1 MSFRK
6 SLLAGAVLAV
16 STAAVSLPA
25 SASVV
30 DRPHFKVLGLVIV
43 WSGDGSGGAIA
54 NDFVIGTTDLIGG
67 AAEDGT
73 TVVTGSLDLT
83 SDATVSGSTVG
94 DVLDLTV
101 GAASSISIDETTTSL
116 TAFDP
121 TNATL
126 EGEALTYESSFFVAS
141 NTAFNIDA
149 VASETNQSGDFEMAD
164 VSYDLDVT
172 VSGTSASDGI
182 DFGGNAQDPQGTFAT
197 VADLDA
203 LTSST
208 TVYEGG
214 RRTAESS
221 GSIVNQSVRFDATYA
236 LNNETSYDLSQG
248 AGELEAEVVY
258 TVYVP

>member
-6 SLLAGAVLAV
+6 SLLAGAVMVA

-67 AAEDGT
+67 TNQDGT
-73 TVVTGSLDLT
+73 TVLTGSLDLT
-83 SDATVSGSTVG
+83 TDASVDASTVG

-101 GAASSISIDETTTSL
+101 GAASPIEIDETTTSL

-121 TNATL
+121 SAATL
-126 EGEALTYESSFFVAS
+126 TGEALTYESSFYVAS

-149 VASETNQSGDFEMAD
+149 IATQTTQSGDFEMSD

-172 VSGTSASDGI
+172 ETDTDGVLT
-182 DFGGNAQDPQGTFAT
+182 FGGNAQDPQGTFNA

-203 LTSST
+203 LTTST

-221 GSIVNQSVRFDATYA
+221 GSIVDQSVRFDATYS
-236 LNNETSYDLSQG
+236 LNSETSYDLSQG
-248 AGELEAEVVY
+248 AGELEAQVVY

>member
-6 SLLAGAVLAV
+6 SLLAGAVIAA
-16 STAAVSLPA
+16 STMAVSLPA

-43 WSGDGSGGAIA
+43 WSGDGSGGAIV
-54 NDFVIGTTDLIGG
+54 NDFVIGSTDLIGG
-67 AAEDGT
+67 AAADGT

-83 SDATVSGSTVG
+83 TDATVAATTAG

-101 GAASSISIDETTTSL
+101 GAAAPISIDDTTTSL

-121 TNATL
+121 TNATVT
-126 EGEALTYESSFFVAS
+126 GEALSYASSFFVAS
-141 NTAFNIDA
+141 NTAFNINA
-149 VASETNQSGDFEMAD
+149 VATETTQSGDFTMAD
-164 VSYDLDVT
+164 VSYELDVT
-172 VSGTSASDGI
+172 VNGTDDGLA
-182 DFGGNAQDPQGTFAT
+182 FGGSAQDPQGTFNA
-197 VADLDA
+197 VAGFSALDG
-203 LTSST
+203 ST
-208 TVYEGG
+208 DVYEGG
-214 RRTAESS
+214 RRTAASS
-221 GSIVNQSVRFDATYA
+221 GSIVAQSVRFDATYT

>member
-6 SLLAGAVLAV
+6 SLLAGAVMAA

-43 WSGDGSGGAIA
+43 WSGDGAGGAIA
-54 NDFVIGTTDLIGG
+54 NDFVIGSTDLIGG
-67 AAEDGT
+67 TSEDGT

-83 SDATVSGSTVG
+83 TDATVAATTAG

-101 GAASSISIDETTTSL
+101 GAASPISIDETTTSL

-121 TNATL
+121 TNATIT
-126 EGEALTYESSFFVAS
+126 GEALSYESSFYVAS
-141 NTAFNIDA
+141 NTAFNINA
-149 VASETNQSGDFEMAD
+149 VASETTQSGDFTMAD
-164 VSYDLDVT
+164 VAYDLDVT
-172 VSGTSASDGI
+172 VNGTDDGLA
-182 DFGGNAQDPQGTFAT
+182 FGGSAQDPQGTFNAVT
-197 VADLDA
+197 DFSTLDG
-203 LTSST
+203 ST
-208 TVYEGG
+208 DVYEGG
-214 RRTAESS
+214 RRTAASS
-221 GSIVNQSVRFDATYA
+221 GSIVAQSVRFDATYS
-236 LNNETSYDLSQG
+236 LNNETAYDLSQG

>member
-6 SLLAGAVLAV
+6 TLLAGAVMAA
-16 STAAVSLPA
+16 STIAISLPA

-54 NDFVIGTTDLIGG
+54 NDFVIGSTDLIGG
-67 AAEDGT
+67 AAQDGT

-83 SDATVSGSTVG
+83 SDASVAAGTAG

-101 GAASSISIDETTTSL
+101 GAASPISIDETTTSL

-121 TNATL
+121 TNATVT
-126 EGEALTYESSFFVAS
+126 GEALSYESSFYVAS
-141 NTAFNIDA
+141 NTAFNINA
-149 VASETNQSGDFEMAD
+149 VATETTQSGDFEMDD
-164 VSYDLDVT
+164 VAYDLDVT
-172 VSGTSASDGI
+172 PSGTDDGLA
-182 DFGGNAQDPQGTFAT
+182 FGGSAQDPQGTFNPVTDFSA
-197 VADLDA
+197 LDG
-203 LTSST
+203 ST
-208 TVYEGG
+208 DVYEGG
-214 RRTAESS
+214 RRTAASS
-221 GSIVNQSVRFDATYA
+221 GSIVAQSVRFDATYS
-236 LNNETSYDLSQG
+236 LNNETAYDLSQG